1 MPVIWQLSIL
11 TNNFEKRSMKLQDKL
26 LEFRKSGCAI
36 LAANFYNYETLAG
49 ILKAAQAEH
58 EPVILQLSVSSIN
71 YLGLE
76 VASKLAHAGLSQFG
90 VEGWLHLDHGA
101 SPDLAKRCLDAGFD
115 SVMIDGSEKPFEEN
129 IRMTRQVVEMAKTYG
144 ANVEAE
150 LGFIAKLRQE
160 HDTDGFTKAEQA
172 AEFVNLTSVN
182 ALAIAI
188 GSAHGFYKQTPKL
201 DLLRLSEI
209 KEVVSIPLVLHGAS
223 GIPDEMLRKAIRGG
237 ITKVNLATESKNA
250 FMKELK
256 KILFSTDEI
265 DLRKTFPPAI
275 DAVKEIITLKI
286 RLVSMK

>member
-1 MPVIWQLSIL
+1 
-11 TNNFEKRSMKLQDKL
+11 MKLQDKL
-26 LEFRKSGCAI
+26 MEFRKSGRAL

-49 ILKAAQAEH
+49 ILKAAHAVN
-58 EPVILQLSVSSIN
+58 EPVILQLSESSIN

-76 VASKLAHAGLSQFG
+76 VATKLARAGLSQFG

-101 SPDLAKRCLDAGFD
+101 SPELAKRCLDAGFD

-129 IRMTRQVVEMAKTYG
+129 ICITRQVVELAKPYN

-150 LGFIAKLRQE
+150 LGFIAKLGQE

-172 AEFVNLTSVN
+172 AEFVNRTGVN
-182 ALAIAI
+182 ALAVAI
-188 GSAHGFYKQTPKL
+188 GSVHGFYKQTPKL
-201 DLLRLSEI
+201 DLQRLSEI
-209 KEVVSIPLVLHGAS
+209 RESVSIPLVLHGAS
-223 GIPDEMLRKAIRGG
+223 GIPDEMLQNAIRRG
-237 ITKVNLATESKNA
+237 IVKVNLATESKNA

-256 KILFSTDEI
+256 TILFSTDEI

-275 DAVKEIITLKI
+275 EAVKAIITLKI